1 MRGKDTAK
9 SEGCGG
15 RKERDYGR
23 EVGTL
28 TEGYAEHF
36 VGVWY

>member
-15 RKERDYGR
+15 RKEWDYR
-23 EVGTL
+23 CEVGTL

-36 VGVWY
+36 VRGWY